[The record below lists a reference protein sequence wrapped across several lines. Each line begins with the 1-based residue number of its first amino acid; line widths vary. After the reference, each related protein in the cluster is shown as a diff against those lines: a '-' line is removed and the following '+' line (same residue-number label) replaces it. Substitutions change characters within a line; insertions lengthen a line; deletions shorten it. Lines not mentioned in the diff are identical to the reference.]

1 MCQSQ
6 LFLRGCLHGITSGA
20 DSYTCGSKGSLSPLP
35 PRTVHS
41 ISGLGHV
48 TCFGQRV
55 IIERYES
62 RGLQS
67 GADLLG
73 SLALGASCYAVRIL
87 KQLHA
92 KTT

>member
-1 MCQSQ
+1 MCQSAVPE
-6 LFLRGCLHGITSGA
+6 G
-20 DSYTCGSKGSLSPLP
+20 LSPWNNQWGGQLHLYLQGAP
-35 PRTVHS
+35 VPTAPSTVHG

-48 TCFGQRV
+48 TCFGQSV

-73 SLALGASCYAVRIL
+73 SLALGASCYAVRML

-92 KTT
+92 KTM